1 MLAGMG
7 SDHEPSPDL
16 AGLHPSSPSLLA
28 GPREKPL
35 GNGAGFPYTEASFT
49 VSAIRQTPPTGCPSA
64 ASAGIAGE
72 VATADQTCCGTAAEG
87 IRIIIR
93 SVNLTSGGA
102 MPPSRNSFIPC
113 IARPGT
119 SYR

>member
-7 SDHEPSPDL
+7 SDHEPSPGL

-72 VATADQTCCGTAAEG
+72 VATADQPCCGTA
-87 IRIIIR
+87 
-93 SVNLTSGGA
+93 
-102 MPPSRNSFIPC
+102 SRGHRDHHTPRYFDQWRRYATAPV
-113 IARPGT
+113 P
-119 SYR
+119 